1 MAPIIM
7 AAPDSCR
14 QQGLAQSGRTSMFK
28 RLFILLILL
37 AAAAAGAAAWWL
49 QHSLKLAYGDV
60 EVSIEPGTPV
70 REIVRLWH
78 EAGVDEP
85 PELLYQWFRWSGQA
99 KRIRAGSYLVSQGA
113 TPRSLLRKMVVG
125 DEELESVHI
134 IDGWTVKQ
142 MRTALAAAP
151 GLKPT
156 TAGMSDD
163 QLMAAIGA
171 PSEKAEGRFFPDTYV
186 YSKGVKD
193 ILVLKR
199 AHDALERQ
207 LQAAWA
213 LRAPDTPLKSAD
225 EALTLASVIEKE
237 TGAASDRG
245 KVAAVFTNRLRIG
258 MPLQSDPT
266 VIYGLGAA
274 YGGSIHKA
282 DLQADTPY
290 NSYTRPGLP
299 PTPIALPGRDSLR
312 AAVRPDASRALY
324 FVSRGDGTSVFS
336 ETLNAHNAA
345 VNQYIR
351 GPKK

>member
-1 MAPIIM
+1 M
-7 AAPDSCR
+7 
-14 QQGLAQSGRTSMFK
+14 LK
-28 RLFILLILL
+28 RLFLLLVVL
-37 AAAAAGAAAWWL
+37 AAAAGGAAFWWL
-49 QHSLKLAYGDV
+49 QQPLTLAHDDV

-78 EAGVDEP
+78 DAGVDTR
-85 PELLYQWFRWSGQA
+85 PELLYQWFRWSGDA
-99 KRIRAGSYLVSQGA
+99 KRIRAGSYLISQGA
-113 TPRSLLRKMVVG
+113 TPRTLLEKMVTG

-134 IDGWTVKQ
+134 IDGWTIKQ
-142 MRTALAAAP
+142 MRAALAAAP
-151 GLKPT
+151 DLKNT
-156 TAGMSDD
+156 TAGMTDE
-163 QLMAAIGA
+163 QLMAAIGS
-171 PSEKAEGRFFPDTYV
+171 PDEKAEGRFFPDTYV
-186 YSKGVKD
+186 YSRGVKD

-213 LRAPDTPLKSAD
+213 LRAADTPLKSAA

-245 KVAAVFTNRLRIG
+245 KVAAVFSNRLRIG

-266 VIYGLGAA
+266 VIYGLGAN
-274 YGGSIHKA
+274 YDGNLHKV
-282 DLQADTPY
+282 DLQTDTPY
-290 NSYTRPGLP
+290 NSYTRVGLP
-299 PTPIALPGRDSLR
+299 PTPIALPGRDALR
-312 AAVRPDASRALY
+312 AAVRPEASKALY

-351 GPKK
+351 GSKK

>member
-1 MAPIIM
+1 
-7 AAPDSCR
+7 
-14 QQGLAQSGRTSMFK
+14 MFK
-28 RLFILLILL
+28 RLFLLLIVI
-37 AAAAAGAAAWWL
+37 AAAAGGAVFWWL
-49 QHSLKLAYGDV
+49 QQPLMLAHDDV

-78 EAGVDEP
+78 DAGVDTR
-85 PELLYQWFRWSGQA
+85 PELLYQWFRWSGDA
-99 KRIRAGSYLVSQGA
+99 KRIRAGSYLVSKGA
-113 TPRSLLRKMVVG
+113 TPRTLLEKMVTG

-134 IDGWTVKQ
+134 IDGWTIRQ
-142 MRTALAAAP
+142 MRAALAAAP
-151 GLKPT
+151 NLKNT
-156 TAGMSDD
+156 TAGMTDA

-171 PSEKAEGRFFPDTYV
+171 PDEKAEGRFFPDTYV
-186 YSKGVKD
+186 YSRGVKD
-193 ILVLKR
+193 VLVLKR

-213 LRAPDTPLKSAD
+213 LRAADTPLKSAD

-245 KVAAVFTNRLRIG
+245 KVAAVFSNRLRLG

-266 VIYGLGAA
+266 VIYGLGAS
-274 YGGSIHKA
+274 YDGNIHKV
-282 DLQADTPY
+282 DLQTDTPY
-290 NSYTRPGLP
+290 NSYTRVGLP
-299 PTPIALPGRDSLR
+299 PTPIALPGRDALR
-312 AAVRPDASRALY
+312 AAVRPDAIKALY

-351 GPKK
+351 GAKK

>member
-1 MAPIIM
+1 
-7 AAPDSCR
+7 
-14 QQGLAQSGRTSMFK
+14 MFK
-28 RLFILLILL
+28 RLFLLLVVL
-37 AAAAAGAAAWWL
+37 AAAAAGAALWWL
-49 QHSLKLAYGDV
+49 QHPLKLAHDEV

-85 PELLYQWFRWSGQA
+85 PELLYQWFRWSGEA
-99 KRIRAGSYLVSQGA
+99 KRIRAGSYLVGQGA

-142 MRTALAAAP
+142 MRAALAAAP

-156 TAGMSDD
+156 TAGMTDD

-171 PSEKAEGRFFPDTYV
+171 PGVKAEGRFFPDTYV

-213 LRAPDTPLKSAD
+213 LRAPDTPLKSAG

-245 KVAAVFTNRLRIG
+245 KVAAVFSNRLRIG

-266 VIYGLGAA
+266 VIYGMGEG

-282 DLQADTPY
+282 DLQTDTPY

-299 PTPIALPGRDSLR
+299 PTPIALPGRDALR
-312 AAVRPDASRALY
+312 AAVRPDASKALY

>member
-1 MAPIIM
+1 
-7 AAPDSCR
+7 
-14 QQGLAQSGRTSMFK
+14 MFK
-28 RLFILLILL
+28 RLFLLLVVL
-37 AAAAAGAAAWWL
+37 AAAAAGAALWWL
-49 QHSLKLAYGDV
+49 QHPLKLAHDEV

-78 EAGVDEP
+78 DAGIAEP
-85 PELLYQWFRWSGQA
+85 PELMYQWFRWSGEA
-99 KRIRAGSYLVSQGA
+99 KRIRAGSYLVDKDA

-125 DEELESVHI
+125 DEELESVHV

-142 MRTALAAAP
+142 MRAALAAAP

-156 TAGMSDD
+156 TAGLTDE

-171 PSEKAEGRFFPDTYV
+171 PDEKAEGRFFPDTYV

-225 EALTLASVIEKE
+225 EALTLASVVEKE

-245 KVAAVFTNRLRIG
+245 KVAAVFSNRLRIG

-266 VIYGLGAA
+266 VIYGMGAA
-274 YGGSIHKA
+274 YDGSIHKA

-290 NSYTRPGLP
+290 NSYTRQGLP
-299 PTPIALPGRDSLR
+299 PTPIALPGRDALR
-312 AAVRPDASRALY
+312 AAVRPDASKALY

-351 GPKK
+351 GPHK

>member
-1 MAPIIM
+1 
-7 AAPDSCR
+7 
-14 QQGLAQSGRTSMFK
+14 MFK
-28 RLFILLILL
+28 RLFLLLVVL
-37 AAAAAGAAAWWL
+37 AAAAGGAVFWWL
-49 QHSLKLAYGDV
+49 QQPLTLAHDDV

-78 EAGVDEP
+78 DAGVDTR
-85 PELLYQWFRWSGQA
+85 PELLYQWFRWSGDA
-99 KRIRAGSYLVSQGA
+99 KRIRAGSYLVSKGA
-113 TPRSLLRKMVVG
+113 TPRTLLEKMVTG

-134 IDGWTVKQ
+134 IDGWTIKQ
-142 MRTALAAAP
+142 MRAALAAAP
-151 GLKPT
+151 NLKNT
-156 TAGMSDD
+156 TAGMTDE

-171 PSEKAEGRFFPDTYV
+171 PDEKAEGRFFPDTYV
-186 YSKGVKD
+186 YSRGVKD

-213 LRAPDTPLKSAD
+213 LRAADTPLKSAD

-245 KVAAVFTNRLRIG
+245 KVAAVFSNRLRIG

-274 YGGSIHKA
+274 YDGSIHKV
-282 DLQADTPY
+282 DLQTDTPY
-290 NSYTRPGLP
+290 NSYTRVGLP
-299 PTPIALPGRDSLR
+299 PTPIALPGRDALR
-312 AAVRPDASRALY
+312 AAVRPEASKALY

-351 GPKK
+351 GSKK

>member
-1 MAPIIM
+1 
-7 AAPDSCR
+7 
-14 QQGLAQSGRTSMFK
+14 MFK
-28 RLFILLILL
+28 RLFLLLVLI
-37 AAAAAGAAAWWL
+37 AAAAGGTAFWWL
-49 QHSLKLAYGDV
+49 QQPLTLAHDDV

-78 EAGVDEP
+78 EAGVDTR
-85 PELLYQWFRWSGQA
+85 PELLYQWFRWSGDA
-99 KRIRAGSYLVSQGA
+99 KRIRAGSYLVSKGA
-113 TPRSLLRKMVVG
+113 TPRTLLQKMVTG

-134 IDGWTVKQ
+134 IDGWTIKQ
-142 MRTALAAAP
+142 MRAALAAAP
-151 GLKPT
+151 NLKNT
-156 TAGMSDD
+156 TAALTDD

-171 PSEKAEGRFFPDTYV
+171 PDEKAEGRFFPDTYV
-186 YSKGVKD
+186 YSRGVKD
-193 ILVLKR
+193 VLVLKR

-213 LRAPDTPLKSAD
+213 LRAADTPLKSAA

-245 KVAAVFTNRLRIG
+245 KVAAVFANRLRLG

-274 YGGSIHKA
+274 YDGNIHKV
-282 DLQADTPY
+282 DLQTDTPY
-290 NSYTRPGLP
+290 NSYTRVGLP
-299 PTPIALPGRDSLR
+299 PTPIALPGRDALR
-312 AAVRPDASRALY
+312 AAVRPDAIKALY

-336 ETLNAHNAA
+336 DTLNAHNAA

-351 GPKK
+351 GAKK

>member
-1 MAPIIM
+1 M
-7 AAPDSCR
+7 
-14 QQGLAQSGRTSMFK
+14 LK
-28 RLFILLILL
+28 RLFLLLLVL
-37 AAAAAGAAAWWL
+37 AAAAAGAAFWWL
-49 QHSLKLAYGDV
+49 QHPLKLVHDEV

-78 EAGVDEP
+78 DAGVDAP
-85 PELLYQWFRWSGQA
+85 PEALYQWFRWSGEA
-99 KRIRAGSYLVSQGA
+99 KRIRAGSYLVTTGV
-113 TPRSLLRKMVVG
+113 TPRTLLEKMVTG

-142 MRTALAAAP
+142 MRAALAAAP
-151 GLKPT
+151 GLKPA
-156 TAGMSDD
+156 TATLSDD
-163 QLMAAIGA
+163 ALMAAIGA
-171 PSEKAEGRFFPDTYV
+171 PAGEKAEGRFFPDTYV

-213 LRAPDTPLKSAD
+213 LRAADTPLKSAD
-225 EALTLASVIEKE
+225 EALALASVIEKE

-245 KVAAVFTNRLRIG
+245 KVAAVFSNRLRLG

-266 VIYGLGAA
+266 VIYGMGAA
-274 YGGSIHKA
+274 YDGNIHKA
-282 DLQADTPY
+282 DLQTDTPY
-290 NSYTRPGLP
+290 NSYTRQGLP
-299 PTPIALPGRDSLR
+299 PTPIALPGRDALR
-312 AAVRPDASRALY
+312 AAVRPDPSKALY

-351 GPKK
+351 GAKK

>member
-1 MAPIIM
+1 
-7 AAPDSCR
+7 
-14 QQGLAQSGRTSMFK
+14 MFK
-28 RLFILLILL
+28 RLFLLLVLI

-49 QHSLKLAYGDV
+49 QRPLKLAQDEV

-78 EAGVDEP
+78 DAGVDEP
-85 PELLYQWFRWSGQA
+85 PELLYQWFRWSGDA
-99 KRIRAGSYLVSQGA
+99 KRIRAGSYLVGKGA

-134 IDGWTVKQ
+134 IDGWTVRQ
-142 MRTALAAAP
+142 MRAALAAAP

-156 TAGMSDD
+156 TAGMTDD

-171 PSEKAEGRFFPDTYV
+171 PGEKAEGRFFPDTYV

-199 AHDALERQ
+199 AHDALMRQ
-207 LQAAWA
+207 LQAAWS

-245 KVAAVFTNRLRIG
+245 KVAAVFSNRLRIG

-266 VIYGLGAA
+266 VIYGLGETYA
-274 YGGSIHKA
+274 GSIHKA
-282 DLQADTPY
+282 DLQTDTPY
-290 NSYTRPGLP
+290 NSYPRPGLP
-299 PTPIALPGRDSLR
+299 PTPIALPGRDALR
-312 AAVRPDASRALY
+312 AAVRPDASKALY

>member
-1 MAPIIM
+1 
-7 AAPDSCR
+7 
-14 QQGLAQSGRTSMFK
+14 MFK
-28 RLFILLILL
+28 RLFLLLVVL
-37 AAAAAGAAAWWL
+37 AAAAAGAALWWL
-49 QHSLKLAYGDV
+49 RHPLKLAHDEV

-78 EAGVDEP
+78 DAGIDEP
-85 PELLYQWFRWSGQA
+85 PELMYQWFRWSGEA
-99 KRIRAGSYLVSQGA
+99 KRIRAGSYLVDKDA

-125 DEELESVHI
+125 DEELESVHV

-142 MRTALAAAP
+142 MRAALAAAP

-156 TAGMSDD
+156 TAGLTDE

-171 PSEKAEGRFFPDTYV
+171 PDEKAEGRFFPDTYV

-225 EALTLASVIEKE
+225 EALTLASVVEKE

-245 KVAAVFTNRLRIG
+245 KVAAVFSNRLRIG

-266 VIYGLGAA
+266 VIYGMGAA
-274 YGGSIHKA
+274 YDGSIHKA

-290 NSYTRPGLP
+290 NSYTRQGLP
-299 PTPIALPGRDSLR
+299 PTPIALPGRDALR
-312 AAVRPDASRALY
+312 AAVRPDASKALY

-351 GPKK
+351 GPHK